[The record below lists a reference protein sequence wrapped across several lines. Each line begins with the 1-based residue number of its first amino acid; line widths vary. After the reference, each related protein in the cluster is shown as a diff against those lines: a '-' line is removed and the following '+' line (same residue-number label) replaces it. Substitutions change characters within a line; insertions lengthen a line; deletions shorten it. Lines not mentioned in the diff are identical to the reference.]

1 MSFKFKDIANRAAAR
16 NDQTQTTTG
25 GGDFAPAPAGTTLAR
40 LVDYIEVGV
49 HPQKAFKGKEKK
61 PANKVY
67 ITFELLGTKYTK
79 EIEVDGK
86 KKTIAD
92 RITVPLTLSLHEKA
106 SFKKLFKKLAYGRQD
121 IVHMSQ
127 MLGDGFKVTIVHR
140 EVGEGAD
147 KKVYANITDEDGNFL
162 VDGPFKR
169 DDLEGT
175 TVKLNVP
182 EAIGEERLFIWDE
195 PTKECWDSIFIDG
208 TKEVKDAAG
217 KEKTVSKN
225 WIQNMI
231 ISATNFEGSAVQT
244 FLEGSDS
251 LPTNPEELDYE
262 EEFEQFEEEEVVAPV
277 TKAPAK
283 KAPAKAVTNTTAPAK
298 KAPVA
303 PAEDPLA
310 ALGLA

>member
-1 MSFKFKDIANRAAAR
+1 MAKINFKELANRAAQR
-16 NDQTQTTTG
+16 NNQTQTTTG
-25 GGDFAPAPAGTTLAR
+25 GGDFAPAAAGTTLAR
-40 LVDYIEVGV
+40 FVDYIEVGV
-49 HPQKAFKGKEKK
+49 HAQKAYKGKEKK

-67 ITFELLGTKYTK
+67 VTFELLGTKYQK
-79 EIEVDGK
+79 EIEVNGA

-106 SFKKLFKKLAYGRQD
+106 SFKKLFKKMAYGRQE

-127 MLGDGFKVTIVHR
+127 MLGDGFKVTVVHNER
-140 EVGEGAD
+140 GEGAE

-162 VDGPFKR
+162 VDGPFKK

-175 TVKLNVP
+175 SIALKVP
-182 EAIGEERLFIWDE
+182 EPISDLRMFIWDE

-208 TKEVKDAAG
+208 TRETKDAAG
-217 KEKTVSKN
+217 KEKIVSKN

-231 ISATNFEGSAVQT
+231 IAATNFEGSDVQT
-244 FLEGSDS
+244 FLEGSDN
-251 LPTNPEELDYE
+251 LPSNPEELDSDV

-277 TKAPAK
+277 KTAAK
-283 KAPAKAVTNTTAPAK
+283 KAPAKTKAVTKPI
-298 KAPVA
+298 VA
-303 PAEDPLA
+303 PAEDPLV